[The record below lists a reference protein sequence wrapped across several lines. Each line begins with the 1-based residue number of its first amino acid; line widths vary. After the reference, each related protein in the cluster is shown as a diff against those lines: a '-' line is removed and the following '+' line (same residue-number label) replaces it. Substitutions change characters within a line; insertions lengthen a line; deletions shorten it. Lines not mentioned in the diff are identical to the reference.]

1 MKDSSPSR
9 PGLANEPP
17 SVDGSGFSVAV
28 ATRLAL
34 LLIVVLTVLA
44 FAGVLGNEFVNW
56 DDDYVL
62 VYNEEYRGLGLEQ
75 LQWMFTTGFA
85 GHYQP
90 LTWLS
95 FAIDSLVWGVEP
107 VGFHVTNLLFHLV
120 TAVGFFFVAR
130 RLLAAALPR
139 PCETSRLVAA
149 LVAALLFAVH
159 PLRVESVAWATER
172 RDVLSGAWLMLTLV
186 CYLRATDP
194 HRGSGRRLM
203 LTLSVLC
210 YVASVLSKAS
220 AVTLPVVLL
229 LLDFYPLRRLRR
241 SGDPASLA
249 TVRQLLWEKVP
260 FLVLAVAVGGMALW
274 AQAQPGALRT
284 LTEHP
289 VELRIGQAFYG
300 LAFYLGKSIWP
311 AGLIPLYEQDPQA
324 TALDA
329 PNILSAGIVV
339 VLTLWFW
346 ILRRRAPALPVAWG
360 AYVVFLLPVL
370 GFAQSGP
377 QLVADRYSYLSCM
390 PWAVVLGGAV
400 ALLWDRPS
408 SHPRAVRALVSVG
421 ILVFVG
427 VLTVLTRNQT
437 RVWADSY
444 TLWKTVIE
452 RAPDTGTAHAN
463 LAALFNRDGAFEDAR
478 KHSLT
483 ALRILPGNRTAHIAL
498 ARSAAELGDLAT
510 AEQHYRIAI
519 DIRPSD
525 TGRMI
530 DLAYVKSRLGKPDEA
545 EALFRHVVDLEP
557 GSPTG
562 YVNLASFLAS
572 RGREREARP
581 YFEKALELDPA
592 DRTAW
597 FRLGVIHLTLAEPAR
612 ALQAFEQGLQY
623 APDDVLLNA
632 KLAWVLATCR
642 IDALRD
648 GSRAL
653 ELAARAV
660 ELDDA
665 RWAAREALAAAHA
678 EMGDFGSA
686 QAILTELLADQDI
699 VLPERTTVRLES
711 QLGRYRQG
719 QPIRE

>member
-1 MKDSSPSR
+1 MKNHPQSPPPS
-9 PGLANEPP
+9 PQETP
-17 SVDGSGFSVAV
+17 SVDGPAFSAAV
-28 ATRLAL
+28 ATRLAV
-34 LLIVVLTVLA
+34 LLIVVVTVFA
-44 FAGVLGNEFVNW
+44 FARVLGNEFVNW

-62 VYNEEYRGLGLEQ
+62 VHNEKYRRLGLEQ
-75 LQWMFTTGFA
+75 LHWMFTTGFA

-95 FAIDSLVWGVEP
+95 FAIDSVLWGVEAA
-107 VGFHVTNLLFHLV
+107 GFHLTNLLLHLV
-120 TAVGFFFVAR
+120 TSVGFLFVSR
-130 RLLAAALPR
+130 RLLTAALPQQS
-139 PCETSRLVAA
+139 EASRLIAA
-149 LVAALLFAVH
+149 LVATLLFAVH

-172 RDVLSGAWLMLTLV
+172 RDVLSGAWLMLTLI
-186 CYLRATDP
+186 CYLRAADP
-194 HRGSGRRLM
+194 QRASGRRSM
-203 LTLSVLC
+203 LALSLLC
-210 YVASVLSKAS
+210 YAASLLSKAS

-229 LLDFYPLRRLRR
+229 LVDLYPLRRLRR
-241 SGDPASLA
+241 SGDPANL
-249 TVRQLLWEKVP
+249 TTFRRLLWEKVP

-329 PNILSAGIVV
+329 ANVLSAGIVV
-339 VLTLWFW
+339 VLTVLFW
-346 ILRRRAPALPVAWG
+346 RLRRRAPALLTAWG
-360 AYVVFLLPVL
+360 AYVVLLLPVL

-377 QLVADRYSYLSCM
+377 QVVADRYSYLSCM
-390 PWAVVLGGAV
+390 PWAVLLGGAV
-400 ALLWDRPS
+400 AFLWDRPS
-408 SHPRAVRALVSVG
+408 SRPHPVRALLSVAV
-421 ILVFVG
+421 LALAG

-444 TLWKTVIE
+444 TLWTTVIE

-463 LAALFNRDGAFEDAR
+463 LAALSNREGAFEDAR
-478 KHSLT
+478 EHSLT

-498 ARSAAELGDLAT
+498 ARSAAELGDLTT
-510 AEQHYRIAI
+510 AEQHYEIAI
-519 DIRPSD
+519 EIRPGD

-545 EALFRHVVDLEP
+545 EALLRRVLDLEP

-572 RGREREARP
+572 RHREREAGP
-581 YFEKALELDPA
+581 YFEKALELDPTN
-592 DRTAW
+592 RTAW

-612 ALQAFEQGLQY
+612 AVDAFEQGLQY
-623 APDDVLLNA
+623 APDEVLLNA

-648 GSRAL
+648 GPRAL

-660 ELDDA
+660 ELDEA
-665 RWAAREALAAAHA
+665 SWVAKEALAAAHA
-678 EMGDFGSA
+678 EMGDFASA
-686 QAILTELLADQDI
+686 EAILTELLGDQDI
-699 VLPERTTVRLES
+699 VLPERTKVRLES
-711 QLGRYRQG
+711 QLERYRQR
-719 QPIRE
+719 QSIRE